1 MRSPARRRGN
11 EQEMMSVFKHTKEE
25 DAGGGRTKLVVKHFS
40 KRRSTMHIFYDEA
53 SLKERRD
60 LARGVATVHQMEL
73 AHIVTAEG
81 LQAAPCTNAWPT
93 LGPPLAH
100 PPPRTN
106 RHAARRPTGQRFPHD
121 LPRCRTAPG

>member
-1 MRSPARRRGN
+1 
-11 EQEMMSVFKHTKEE
+11 MMSVFKHTKEE

-73 AHIVTAEG
+73 AHVVTAEG
-81 LQAAPCTNAWPT
+81 LQA

-106 RHAARRPTGQRFPHD
+106 RHAARRPTGQWFPHD

>member
-25 DAGGGRTKLVVKHFS
+25 DAGGGRTKLVVKHFP

-81 LQAAPCTNAWPT
+81 LQAAFGPPLAHPWPT
-93 LGPPLAH
+93 LGPPAAPH
-100 PPPRTN
+100 KPPRS
-106 RHAARRPTGQRFPHD
+106 AAPHW
-121 LPRCRTAPG
+121 PVVSP